1 VWSSPCR
8 LGYEVVKLEI
18 FTFSHNFLI
27 TIFCIGYIAIILEFI
42 IRVNKT
48 AVALL
53 LAVLCW
59 LIYFVGDPQP
69 LETSLAYLGTHLSD
83 VSQILFFLLGAM
95 TLVELIDSHKGFNT
109 FIHYLHTRSKR
120 KMLWVICFISFF
132 LSAVL
137 DNLTTTILMIS
148 ILRKLIPHR
157 SERFLFSCMVIV
169 AANAGGA
176 WTPIGDV
183 TTTMLW
189 IGGQITTTKVIGE
202 IFFPSLVSMLFPL
215 LVYTFTVKGKFPK
228 SEIDF
233 RDEPLEPG
241 AHLVFYSGIIL
252 FLFVPFFKWL
262 TGMPPFMGMLIS
274 LSIMWLLTDIMHH
287 KHEQRKHLRVPF
299 ILTKIDVSSIL
310 FFLGILLSVNALEST
325 GLLESAAGAM
335 DKYLKNEA
343 LIATI
348 IGIVSAIIDNVPLV
362 AATMGMYDLQ
372 TVPVD
377 SPLWLMIAY
386 AAGTGGSI
394 LVMGSSAGVALM
406 GLEKVDFFSYFKKI
420 SFPVFIGYI
429 LGMLFYVYLF

>member
-1 VWSSPCR
+1 MDD
-8 LGYEVVKLEI
+8 I
-18 FTFSHNFLI
+18 FTLSHNFLI
-27 TIFCIGYIAIILEFI
+27 TVFCIGYGAIILEFL

-48 AVALL
+48 AVALFM
-53 LAVLCW
+53 AVICW

-69 LETSLAYLGTHLSD
+69 LTTSLAFLNTHLSD

-95 TLVELIDSHKGFNT
+95 TMVELIDSHKGFNT
-109 FIHYLHTRSKR
+109 FIHYLHTRSKK
-120 KMLWVICFISFF
+120 KMLWVICFFSFF

-157 SERFLFSCMVIV
+157 NERFIYACMVIV

-189 IGGQITTTKVIGE
+189 IGGQITSMVVIKE
-202 IFFPSLVSMLFPL
+202 IFLPSLVSMLFPL
-215 LVYTFTVKGKFPK
+215 FFFTFTLKGTFPK
-228 SEIDF
+228 SEVDF

-241 AHLVFYSGIIL
+241 AHLVFYLGIVL
-252 FLFVPFFKWL
+252 FLFVPVFKAL
-262 TGMPPFMGMLIS
+262 TGLPPFMGMLVS
-274 LSIMWLLTDIMHH
+274 LSIMWLVTDIMHH
-287 KHEQRKHLRVPF
+287 RHEQRHHLRVPY

-325 GLLESAAGAM
+325 GILDGAAQWLNKNM
-335 DKYLKNEA
+335 QNEA
-343 LIATI
+343 VIASTI
-348 IGIVSAIIDNVPLV
+348 GVVSAIIDNVPLV

-372 TVPVD
+372 TTPTD

-406 GLEKVDFFSYFKKI
+406 GLEKVDFFSYLKKI
-420 SFPVFIGYI
+420 SIPVFIGYVI
-429 LGMLFYVYLF
+429 GMLCYVYIF

>member
-1 VWSSPCR
+1 MND
-8 LGYEVVKLEI
+8 EI
-18 FTFSHNFLI
+18 FTLSHGILVAVFA
-27 TIFCIGYIAIILEFI
+27 IGYTAIILEFL

-48 AVALL
+48 AVALFM
-53 LAVLCW
+53 AVFCW

-69 LETSLAYLGTHLSD
+69 LGVSITFLNTHLSD
-83 VSQILFFLLGAM
+83 ISQILFFLLGAM
-95 TLVELIDSHKGFNT
+95 TMVELIDSHKGFNT

-120 KMLWVICFISFF
+120 KMLWITCFLAFF

-148 ILRKLIPHR
+148 ILRKLIPHKK
-157 SERFLFSCMVIV
+157 ERFLFSCMVIV

-189 IGGQITTTKVIGE
+189 IGGQVTSMKVITE
-202 IFFPSLVSMLFPL
+202 LFFPSLISMMFPL
-215 LVYTFTVKGKFPK
+215 LLYTCTMKGKFPK

-241 AHLVFYSGIIL
+241 AHLIFYLGIVL
-252 FLFVPFFKWL
+252 FLCVPVFKAL
-262 TGMPPFMGMLIS
+262 TGLPPFMGMLIS
-274 LSIMWLLTDIMHH
+274 LSIMWLATDIMHH
-287 KHEQRKHLRVPF
+287 RYEQRHHLRVPH

-325 GLLESAAGAM
+325 GLLEGAAQW
-335 DKYLKNEA
+335 LNVNIRSQA
-343 LIATI
+343 LIASV
-348 IGIVSAIIDNVPLV
+348 IGVVSAIIDNVPLV

-372 TVPVD
+372 TTPTD

-406 GLEKVDFFSYFKKI
+406 GLEKVDFFSYLKKM
-420 SFPVFIGYI
+420 SLPVFIGYVF
-429 LGMLFYVYLF
+429 GMLFYVFLF

>member
-1 VWSSPCR
+1 MTD
-8 LGYEVVKLEI
+8 EI
-18 FTFSHNFLI
+18 FTLSHDILI
-27 TIFCIGYIAIILEFI
+27 AIFAIGYTAIILEFL

-48 AVALL
+48 AVALFM
-53 LAVLCW
+53 AVVCW

-69 LETSLAYLGTHLSD
+69 LSVSTAFLNTHLSD

-95 TLVELIDSHKGFNT
+95 TMVELIDSHKGFNT

-120 KMLWVICFISFF
+120 KMLWVTCFLAFF

-148 ILRKLIPHR
+148 ILRKLIPHKK
-157 SERFLFSCMVIV
+157 ERFLFSCMVIV

-189 IGGQITTTKVIGE
+189 IGGQITSMKVITE
-202 IFFPSLVSMLFPL
+202 LFFPSLISMMFPL
-215 LVYTFTVKGKFPK
+215 LLYTFTMKGKFPK

-241 AHLVFYSGIIL
+241 AHLVFYLGIVL
-252 FLFVPFFKWL
+252 FLCVPVFKAL
-262 TGMPPFMGMLIS
+262 TGLPPFMGMLIS
-274 LSIMWLLTDIMHH
+274 LSIMWLATDIMHH
-287 KHEQRKHLRVPF
+287 RYEQRHHLRVPH

-325 GLLESAAGAM
+325 GLLDGAAQWLNVNM
-335 DKYLKNEA
+335 RSEA
-343 LIATI
+343 LIASV
-348 IGIVSAIIDNVPLV
+348 IGVVSAIIDNVPLV

-372 TVPVD
+372 TTPTD

-406 GLEKVDFFSYFKKI
+406 GLEKVDFFSYFKKM
-420 SFPVFIGYI
+420 SLPVFIGYV
-429 LGMLFYVYLF
+429 LGMLFYVFLF

>member
-1 VWSSPCR
+1 MES
-8 LGYEVVKLEI
+8 EI
-18 FTFSHNFLI
+18 FTLSHDILI
-27 TIFCIGYIAIILEFI
+27 AVFCIGYTAIILEFLI
-42 IRVNKT
+42 HVNKT
-48 AVALL
+48 AVGLFM
-53 LAVLCW
+53 AVVCW
-59 LIYFVGDPQP
+59 LIYFIGDPQP
-69 LETSLAYLGTHLSD
+69 LNTSLAYLNAHLSN

-95 TLVELIDSHKGFNT
+95 TMVELIDSHKGFNT
-109 FIHYLHTRSKR
+109 FIHHLHTTSKR
-120 KMLWVICFISFF
+120 KMLWITSIIAFF

-148 ILRKLIPHR
+148 ILRKLIPYKK
-157 SERFLFSCMVIV
+157 ERFLYACMIIV

-189 IGGQITTTKVIGE
+189 IGGQITSMKVITE
-202 IFFPSLVSMLFPL
+202 LFFPSLISMLFPL
-215 LVYTFTVKGKFPK
+215 FYFTFFLKGNFPK

-241 AHLVFYSGIIL
+241 AKLIFYVGILL
-252 FLFVPFFKWL
+252 FLFVPAFKAF
-262 TGMPPFMGMLIS
+262 TGLPPFMGMLIS
-274 LSIMWLLTDIMHH
+274 LSIMWLITDIMHH
-287 KHEQRKHLRVPF
+287 RHEQRHHLRVPH

-325 GLLESAAGAM
+325 GILDGAAQWLNGHM
-335 DKYLKNEA
+335 KSEA
-343 LIATI
+343 LIASV
-348 IGIVSAIIDNVPLV
+348 IGVVSAVIDNVPLV

-372 TVPVD
+372 STPTD
-377 SPLWLMIAY
+377 SPLWIMIAY

-420 SFPVFIGYI
+420 SFPVFIGYVF
-429 LGMLFYVYLF
+429 GMLFYVYLF